1 MLNFSFLMNAQ
12 LGSFALYW
20 FSKLEFHCLI
30 SFLQRWI
37 MPNYSDTDEE
47 VGDLD
52 DVVADLDL
60 ETIPPEVA
68 EYARTELGE
77 TDELKTR
84 TISELQ
90 DMIYGEL
97 YWNAYN
103 RIDSKVFLTSC
114 FHSELLKKNNKIK
127 FLGSTR
133 RSRIRSKEPLKF
145 FSPR

>member
-1 MLNFSFLMNAQ
+1 
-12 LGSFALYW
+12 
-20 FSKLEFHCLI
+20 
-30 SFLQRWI
+30 

-97 YWNAYN
+97 Y
-103 RIDSKVFLTSC
+103 
-114 FHSELLKKNNKIK
+114 
-127 FLGSTR
+127 
-133 RSRIRSKEPLKF
+133 
-145 FSPR
+145 